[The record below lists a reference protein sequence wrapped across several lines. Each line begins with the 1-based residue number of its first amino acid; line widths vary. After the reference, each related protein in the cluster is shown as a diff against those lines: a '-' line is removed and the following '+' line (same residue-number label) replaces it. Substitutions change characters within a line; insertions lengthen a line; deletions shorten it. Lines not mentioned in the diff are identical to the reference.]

1 LTRDERFCYDG
12 STMKKIAA
20 SLIGFLLTIT
30 AWGDVQAA
38 PGQDKAD
45 LVVRNAKIFTGWE
58 AKPWAEAVAAK
69 DGKIAVVGADKDIA
83 AWIGPETRVIDA
95 GKHLVIPGLIDAHT
109 HFSSGG
115 RSLISLSF
123 RGVRSIEKVQE
134 MIAAKIKELP
144 PGSAVFG
151 VEYDHSLFPGGLWPT
166 KADLDKV
173 SPANPVVIERVDGH
187 SVWVNSLAL
196 SQSGIGK
203 DTANPFGGEILK
215 DAKTGEP
222 TGILTEAAT
231 SLLKVKRTAVKSTLE
246 EDILRALE
254 HAAKLGLTGV
264 HTSASYVELG
274 LYKKLKD
281 QGKIT
286 LRVYAWLPV
295 EGLDSYIAKG
305 IRQGQ
310 GDDLVRIGFLKLFID
325 GTLGSG
331 TALLFAPFTDEPAKS
346 GLPQYPEEKFAAL
359 IAKAHENGYQTGT
372 HAIGDKGVNWVLN
385 AVEKAE
391 LSFGMKD
398 LRHRIEHAQVI
409 APSDFAR
416 FKSLGVIAS
425 MQPTHCTTDMRFCE
439 RRVGLERSKYAYAWR
454 TLLDA
459 GARIAFGSD
468 WPVEPLDPM
477 RGLYSAVTRKSIEF
491 DVPEGGWFPEQK
503 LTMAEAVTLF
513 TKGAAYASFEEGIKG
528 SLEPGKLADL
538 VVLSKDLFTIEPKE
552 ILTTEALATILG
564 GRVVYE
570 KK

>member
-1 LTRDERFCYDG
+1 MTRGERFCYDG
-12 STMKKIAA
+12 STMKKIAS
-20 SLIGFLLTIT
+20 SLIGFLVLFL
-30 AWGDVQAA
+30 AWSAVLAGA
-38 PGQDKAD
+38 GQDKAD

-58 AKPWAEAVAAK
+58 FKPWAEAVAAK
-69 DGKIAVVGADKDIA
+69 DGKIAAVGSDKEIAD
-83 AWIGPETRVIDA
+83 WIGPQTKVIDA
-95 GKHLVIPGLIDAHT
+95 EKRLVIPGLIDAHT

-134 MIAAKIKELP
+134 IIAAKIKELP
-144 PGSAVFG
+144 PGAAVFG
-151 VEYDHSLFPGGLWPT
+151 AEYDHSLFPGGLWPT

-187 SVWVNSLAL
+187 SAWVNSLAL
-196 SQSGIGK
+196 SQSGITK
-203 DTANPFGGEILK
+203 DTADPFGGEILK

-222 TGILTEAAT
+222 TGILAEAALR
-231 SLLKVKRTAVKSTLE
+231 LLKVKRTTVKSTLE
-246 EDILRALE
+246 DDIMRALE

-264 HTSASYVELG
+264 HTSASYAELG

-281 QGKIT
+281 EGKMT

-305 IRQGQ
+305 LRQGQ
-310 GDDLVRIGFLKLFID
+310 GDDLVRTGFLKLFID

-331 TALLFAPFTDEPAKS
+331 TALLFAPFADEPGKM
-346 GLPQYPEEKFAAL
+346 GLPQYPEDKFAAL

-385 AVEKAE
+385 AVEKAQM
-391 LSFGMKD
+391 SFGMKD
-398 LRHRIEHAQVI
+398 LRHRIEHAQVLV
-409 APSDFAR
+409 PSDFAR
-416 FKSLGVIAS
+416 FKTLGVIAS

-503 LTMAEAVTLF
+503 LTMAEAVGLF

-538 VVLSKDLFTIEPKE
+538 VILSKDLFTIEPKE